1 MINIDG
7 LLSKTKDNRLLF
19 ISETYHFRHLF
30 VDKNDI
36 IDNMKYGY
44 GLTPMFIKVWY
55 VENENGYIEL
65 TTDESVH
72 DELLVCIKDRNN
84 TITLGT
90 KPKDDISIRIWL
102 KDIPS
107 DMMDN
112 GLVITISSDDKKIP
126 ILVLQPNSDE

>member
-36 IDNMKYGY
+36 IDNMKFGY
-44 GLTPMFIKVWY
+44 GLTPIFIKAWF

-65 TTDESVH
+65 TAESVH
-72 DELLVCIKDRNN
+72 EELLVCIKDRNN

-90 KPKDDISIRIWL
+90 KPKDDMNR
-102 KDIPS
+102 
-107 DMMDN
+107 
-112 GLVITISSDDKKIP
+112 LVCCKFYIT
-126 ILVLQPNSDE
+126 VLIFNKPCFNKYWC